1 MVDQK
6 IFLFGIDR
14 AGKTAMAE
22 TLKKGTTSLD
32 TKPTLAFNIGSWV
45 TDELTFQI
53 WDAPGQAPFRKLWK
67 NGFNKAK
74 LLLFL
79 LDTSEKSRFEEAN
92 KDFKAVINDLE
103 TRGMPLIFCF
113 NKMDLADA
121 KKNKND
127 AKAIFKLPLIM
138 GRKVIELDTSVLDP
152 NSIKKLKD
160 TITSLVVE
168 SRF

>member
-14 AGKTAMAE
+14 AGKTAMSD
-22 TLKKGTTSLD
+22 TLKKGDTSLE

-79 LDTSEKSRFEEAN
+79 LDTSKKERFEEAN
-92 KDFKAVINDLE
+92 KEFRTVINDLE

-113 NKMDLADA
+113 NKMDLPEAQA
-121 KKNKND
+121 NKND
-127 AKAIFKLPLIM
+127 ARAVFKLPMITD
-138 GRKVIELDTSVLDP
+138 RKVVVLETSVLQKE
-152 NSIKKLKD
+152 SIAKLRE

-168 SRF
+168 ARF